1 MNFNLNLPTRVYF
14 GQGAI
19 KNMAAELKGYNK
31 VMLLYG
37 GGSIKRNGLYD
48 EVIEFLKG
56 AGKEFV
62 EFGGIEPNP
71 RYRSVLAAS
80 EVCVAEGVDLILAV
94 GGGSVIDAAKAV
106 ALRSCNMEI
115 DFWDLMRNPR
125 YLDRAVSVGTILTL
139 AATGSETNCGFVLSN
154 LEREEKLGHGNPN
167 VYPKFAIMDPEYTR
181 SVPWAHTRNG
191 VVDTIAHLLEQY
203 FTPLD
208 DKDNLTNLMLER
220 IERLI
225 KNTMIVGPKLLSD
238 LDNYNYREELMYY
251 AYMGLNG
258 EIAGKVRRGD
268 WASHGIE
275 HALSAVYDIAHGAG
289 LSIVFPHWMD
299 YVVEKKPERVKRMAV
314 NIFGVEDL
322 GSDLVIA
329 KEGIEKLREYL
340 KKIDAPLTPQDEGIS
355 NLDID
360 KVMLAAFARDS
371 SLGQYVNLEQEDV
384 RAIFKSM
391 KKS

>member
-14 GQGAI
+14 GKGSI
-19 KNMAAELKGYNK
+19 KNMEGELKDYRK

-48 EVIEFLKG
+48 EVTELLKE

-62 EFGGIEPNP
+62 EYGGIEPNP

-106 ALRSCNMEI
+106 ALRSRHMEI

-125 YLDRAVSVGTILTL
+125 YLEGAVSVGTILTL
-139 AATGSETNCGFVLSN
+139 AATGSETNCGFVLTN
-154 LEREEKLGHGNPN
+154 LEREEKLGHGNPQ
-167 VYPKFAIMDPEYTR
+167 VYPKFAIMDPEYTK

-191 VVDTIAHLLEQY
+191 IVDTIAHLLEQY
-203 FTPLD
+203 FTPLSD
-208 DKDNLTNLMLER
+208 QDVLTDLMLER

-225 KNTMIVGPKLLSD
+225 KNTMEVGPKLLAD
-238 LDNYNYREELMYY
+238 LTNYSYREELMYY

-258 EIAGKVRRGD
+258 EIAGKVKRGD
-268 WASHGIE
+268 WASHGME

-299 YVVEKKPERVKRMAV
+299 YVVERKVERVKRMAV
-314 NIFGVEDL
+314 NIFGVEDK
-322 GSDLVIA
+322 GSDLA
-329 KEGIEKLREYL
+329 TAREGIERFREYL
-340 KKIDAPLTPQDEGIS
+340 RKIEAPLSPREEGIGQ
-355 NLDID
+355 LDID
-360 KVMLAAFARDS
+360 KVMHAAFARDS
-371 SLGQYVNLEQEDV
+371 VLGHYVKLEEEDV
-384 RAIFKSM
+384 RAIFEGM
-391 KKS
+391 K

>member
-14 GQGAI
+14 GQGSI
-19 KNMAAELKGYNK
+19 KNMESELKDYRK

-48 EVIEFLKG
+48 EVVELLKRE
-56 AGKEFV
+56 GKEFV

-71 RYRSVLAAS
+71 RYRSILAAS

-106 ALRSCNMEI
+106 ALRSRHMEI

-125 YLDRAVSVGTILTL
+125 YLEGAISVGTILTL
-139 AATGSETNCGFVLSN
+139 AATGSETNCGFVLTN

-167 VYPKFAIMDPEYTR
+167 VYPKFAIMDPEYTK
-181 SVPWAHTRNG
+181 SVPRTHTRNG
-191 VVDTIAHLLEQY
+191 IVDTIAHLLEQY
-203 FTPLD
+203 FTPLSD
-208 DKDNLTNLMLER
+208 QDVLTNLMLER

-225 KNTMIVGPKLLSD
+225 KNTMAVGLKLLAD
-238 LDNYNYREELMYY
+238 LNNYSYREELMYY

-258 EIAGKVRRGD
+258 EIAAKVKRGD

-299 YVVEKKPERVKRMAV
+299 YVVERKPERVKRMAV
-314 NIFGVEDL
+314 NIFGVEDM
-322 GSDLVIA
+322 GSDLA
-329 KEGIEKLREYL
+329 TAREGIERFREYL
-340 KKIDAPLTPQDEGIS
+340 RKIEAPLTPRDEGIGQ
-355 NLDID
+355 LDID
-360 KVMLAAFARDS
+360 KVMHAAFARDS
-371 SLGQYVNLEQEDV
+371 VLGHYVNLEKEDV
-384 RAIFKSM
+384 KAIFGSM
-391 KKS
+391 K

>member
-14 GQGAI
+14 GQGSI
-19 KNMAAELKGYNK
+19 KNMEGELKDYRK

-48 EVIEFLKG
+48 EVIEVLKG
-56 AGKEFV
+56 AGKDFV

-106 ALRSCNMEI
+106 ALRSRHMEI

-125 YLDRAVSVGTILTL
+125 YLEGAISVGTILTL
-139 AATGSETNCGFVLSN
+139 AATGSETNCGFVLTN
-154 LEREEKLGHGNPN
+154 LKREEKLGHGNPN
-167 VYPKFAIMDPEYTR
+167 VYPKFAIMDPGYTK
-181 SVPWAHTRNG
+181 SVPRSHTRNG
-191 VVDTIAHLLEQY
+191 IVDTIAHLLEQY
-203 FTPLD
+203 FTPLSD
-208 DKDNLTNLMLER
+208 QDVLTDLMLER

-225 KNTMIVGPKLLSD
+225 KNTMAVGPKLLGD
-238 LDNYNYREELMYY
+238 LNNYSYREEHMYY

-258 EIAGKVRRGD
+258 EIAGKVKRGD

-299 YVVEKKPERVKRMAV
+299 YVVERKPERVKRMAV
-314 NIFGVEDL
+314 NIFEVEDK
-322 GSDLVIA
+322 GSDLAIA
-329 KEGIEKLREYL
+329 REGIERFRKYLRRIE
-340 KKIDAPLTPQDEGIS
+340 APLTPRDEGIDQ
-355 NLDID
+355 LDID
-360 KVMLAAFARDS
+360 KVMHAAFARDS
-371 SLGQYVNLEQEDV
+371 VLGHYVKLEEKDV
-384 RAIFKSM
+384 RAIFESM
-391 KKS
+391 K

>member
-19 KNMAAELKGYNK
+19 KNMSAELKSYK
-31 VMLLYG
+31 KIMLLYG

-48 EVIEFLKG
+48 EVIEFLKDS
-56 AGKEFV
+56 GKEFV

-71 RYRSVLAAS
+71 RYRSVLSAS
-80 EVCVAEGVDLILAV
+80 EMCVAEGVDLILAV

-106 ALRSCNMEI
+106 ALRSRHMEV

-125 YLDRAVSVGTILTL
+125 YLEGAVSVGTILTL

-154 LEREEKLGHGNPN
+154 LEREEKLGHGNPD
-167 VYPKFAIMDPEYTR
+167 VYPKFAIMDPEYTM
-181 SVPWAHTRNG
+181 SVPWTHTRNG

-208 DKDNLTNLMLER
+208 DKDILTDLMLER

-225 KNTMIVGPKLLSD
+225 KNTMTVGPKLLTD
-238 LDNYNYREELMYY
+238 LNNYSYREELMYY

-299 YVVEKKPERVKRMAV
+299 YVVERKPHRLKRMAV
-314 NIFGVEDL
+314 NIFGVTDGED
-322 GSDLVIA
+322 DLAIA
-329 KEGIEKLREYL
+329 KEGIERLREYL
-340 KKIDAPLTPQDEGIS
+340 KNIEAPLKPLDEGIK
-355 NLDID
+355 NLDIE
-360 KVMLAAFARDS
+360 KVMHAAFARDT
-371 SLGQYVNLEQEDV
+371 SLGQYIRLEKEDV
-384 RAIFKSM
+384 RAIFESM
-391 KKS
+391 K

>member
-14 GQGAI
+14 GQGSI
-19 KNMAAELKGYNK
+19 KNMESELKDYRK

-48 EVIEFLKG
+48 EVVELLKRE
-56 AGKEFV
+56 GKEFV

-71 RYRSVLAAS
+71 RYRSILAAS

-106 ALRSCNMEI
+106 ALRSRHMEI

-125 YLDRAVSVGTILTL
+125 YLEGAISVGTILTL
-139 AATGSETNCGFVLSN
+139 AATGSETNCGFVLTN
-154 LEREEKLGHGNPN
+154 LEREEKLGHGNLN
-167 VYPKFAIMDPEYTR
+167 IYPKFAIMDPEYTK
-181 SVPWAHTRNG
+181 SVPRPHTRNG
-191 VVDTIAHLLEQY
+191 IVDTIAHLLEQY
-203 FTPLD
+203 FTPLSD
-208 DKDNLTNLMLER
+208 QDVLTNLMLER

-225 KNTMIVGPKLLSD
+225 KNTMAVGLKLLAD
-238 LDNYNYREELMYY
+238 LNNYSYREELMYY

-258 EIAGKVRRGD
+258 EIAAKVKRGD

-299 YVVEKKPERVKRMAV
+299 YVVERKPERVKRMAV
-314 NIFGVEDL
+314 NIFGVEDM
-322 GSDLVIA
+322 GSDLAIA
-329 KEGIEKLREYL
+329 REGIERFREYL
-340 KKIDAPLTPQDEGIS
+340 RKIEAPLTPRDEGIGQ
-355 NLDID
+355 LDID
-360 KVMLAAFARDS
+360 KVMHAAFARDS
-371 SLGQYVNLEQEDV
+371 VLGHYVNLEKEDV
-384 RAIFKSM
+384 KAIFGSM
-391 KKS
+391 K